1 MSVYAKQENKGRKR
15 SDTPTPEKICDFIY
29 DLVMKHY
36 SPSKILDTSAGDG
49 RLTKRF
55 DCEKINYEIKQGKDF
70 LKETNKIDCDFVIHN
85 PPFNIG
91 TGRKLAVEVF
101 MDKLLEL
108 INHDT
113 PIIMICP
120 MGFRLNQ
127 RYTSTRWKKMRD
139 IYPEITTIIS
149 LPLDTFD
156 DTLYHSEI
164 VCFNT
169 NLFKPHY
176 FITD

>member
-1 MSVYAKQENKGRKR
+1 
-15 SDTPTPEKICDFIY
+15 
-29 DLVMKHY
+29 
-36 SPSKILDTSAGDG
+36 
-49 RLTKRF
+49 
-55 DCEKINYEIKQGKDF
+55 
-70 LKETNKIDCDFVIHN
+70 
-85 PPFNIG
+85 
-91 TGRKLAVEVF
+91 
-101 MDKLLEL
+101 
-108 INHDT
+108 
-113 PIIMICP
+113 